1 MSVDATNTTFEH
13 PPTDRPHERP
23 TGSEDEEF
31 GPDDVFHLLQN
42 QRRRRVLRCL
52 RGVEGTVSMSD
63 LTEQVAAWEHGT
75 TVEALTST
83 QRQRVYIAL
92 YQRHLPKLD
101 DMDVLDYNQ
110 SRGFVTPR
118 TRAERIVDYLDM
130 ATESGLVGA
139 SDASADTSTDSGS
152 GGRDAEMDDTDARW
166 RRYSLVFAVA
176 GVAVLAMAA
185 LDAPL
190 LASVSELGVAVAV
203 VVGVVFFSVRR
214 WFA

>member
-118 TRAERIVDYLDM
+118 VRAERIVDYLDM

-139 SDASADTSTDSGS
+139 GGPSADTSEDA
-152 GGRDAEMDDTDARW
+152 GGERTNGETDDTDARW
-166 RRYSLVFAVA
+166 RRYSLAFAIVGA
-176 GVAVLAMAA
+176 AVLAMAA
-185 LDAPL
+185 LDVPL
-190 LASVSELGVAVAV
+190 LASVSELGVAVVV
-203 VVGVVFFSVRR
+203 VVGFVLLSVGR
-214 WFA
+214 WCT

>member
-75 TVEALTST
+75 TVEALSST

-101 DMDVLDYNQ
+101 DMGVLDYNQ

-118 TRAERIVDYLDM
+118 PRAERIVDYLDM

-139 SDASADTSTDSGS
+139 GASSADTSEDSGDETNA
-152 GGRDAEMDDTDARW
+152 GTDDTDTPW
-166 RRYSLVFAVA
+166 RRYSLAFTVA
-176 GVAVLAMAA
+176 GAAVLAMAA

-190 LASVSELGVAVAV
+190 FASASVLGVAVAV
-203 VVGVVFFSVRR
+203 VVGFLLLSVGQ
-214 WFA
+214 WCA